1 MAPPPELRTWIDLQE
16 ITGGP
21 RVTEEDFRGAIGQF
35 PTSAW
40 LITVARLS
48 ILFKYG
54 INANTVASLETTMH
68 FAPEMFHP
76 ALRNRV
82 SQLASTGRPMFFQ
95 GQLRYLAAEA
105 MRLDPQPPPNGK
117 VIPDA
122 ILGPI
127 LLGAGELLYRPHV
140 QATEDLDIMA
150 NIIADF
156 LPTYE
161 IDSMNDGF
169 ILFLRCY
176 IYLNVIIPRLPA
188 HLKTF
193 DVWECFEKALG
204 FPLKLYSQFLYAFSV
219 HAFAE
224 RNDLQEK
231 AVPADGGLHIS
242 WFSKTVMTPEQINA
256 MFATVCCSLDDFPE
270 KRTKA
275 LHGFADFEYLKD
287 HPFFRIEDRL
297 YLIDY
302 EFGCAKLESGA
313 LWRTAFSMSEKKRL
327 AYFGFWGE
335 VFEEYVH
342 WLFEV
347 YANKEKNA
355 YYPRPIYL
363 KDKGKKP
370 ICDAIVI
377 CGATAVLIEAKLGT
391 CAADIRYSGDH
402 TKFREYLE
410 DKLVT
415 GTDRPIGVA
424 QLLTA
429 TRNIKSLPPDELPD
443 YLAGVN
449 QLMPLIIT
457 KDDIGSS
464 WMTNAYLNV
473 RFQQQLTYEEKSK
486 GEVSP
491 LVSMSVGTLERA
503 IAPLQEMAL
512 SDILRDRITEEPL
525 LGRPFEAGS
534 SYVHRGMPRMMFK
547 HIEIMHEMT
556 TELTTDFKM
565 VEE

>member
-1 MAPPPELRTWIDLQE
+1 MGQPPELRTWINLQE
-16 ITGGP
+16 VIGGP
-21 RVTEEDFRGAIGQF
+21 RTTKEGFRDAIRQF
-35 PTSAW
+35 PTSGW

-54 INANTVASLETTMH
+54 IDANTVASPETTIN
-68 FAPEMFHP
+68 FAPEMFHA

-105 MRLDPQPPPNGK
+105 MRLDPQPAENGRT
-117 VIPDA
+117 IPDT

-127 LLGAGELLYRPHV
+127 LLAAGELLYRQHV
-140 QATEDLDIMA
+140 TVTENLDIMA

-204 FPLKLYSQFLYAFSV
+204 FPLKLYSQFLYTFSM
-219 HAFAE
+219 HALTE
-224 RNDLQEK
+224 RNDLQDK

-242 WFSKTVMTPEQINA
+242 WFSKTAMTPEQISA

-270 KRTKA
+270 KKTKA

-287 HPFFRIEDRL
+287 HPFFRIKDRL
-297 YLIDY
+297 YLMDY
-302 EFGCAKLESGA
+302 ELGCAKLESGA
-313 LWRTAFSMSEKKRL
+313 LWRTAFSMPKKKRL

-347 YANKEKNA
+347 YANKEKNV
-355 YYPRPIYL
+355 YYPRPAYL
-363 KDKGKKP
+363 KDKDNKP

-391 CAADIRYSGDH
+391 CAADVRYSGDYA
-402 TKFREYLE
+402 KFRGYLE

-415 GTDRPIGVA
+415 GTDRPIGIA

-429 TRNIKSLPPDELPD
+429 TRNIRSLPPDELPE
-443 YLAGVN
+443 YLANVKEI
-449 QLMPLIIT
+449 MPLLIT

-473 RFQQQLTYEEKSK
+473 RFQQQRTEEEKNK
-486 GEVSP
+486 GDVSP

-512 SDILRDRITEEPL
+512 SDILSDRIKEEPF
-525 LGRPFEAGS
+525 LGTPFEVGS

-565 VEE
+565 SEE